1 METDT
6 RKRDAKK
13 VIREELEEPFVVDR
27 FGHLGPL
34 CIGFKKHKTGIRKFF
49 SPFLP
54 LAFISFEEDYIE
66 VCVCS
71 EVSKNQTL
79 LDKLYRCLKRAE
91 KRMENYEIKLKLN

>member
-1 METDT
+1 M
-6 RKRDAKK
+6 
-13 VIREELEEPFVVDR
+13 VDR

-54 LAFISFEEDYIE
+54 LAFISFEEDHVDIRARP
-66 VCVCS
+66 

-79 LDKLYRCLKRAE
+79 VDKLSECLKRAE